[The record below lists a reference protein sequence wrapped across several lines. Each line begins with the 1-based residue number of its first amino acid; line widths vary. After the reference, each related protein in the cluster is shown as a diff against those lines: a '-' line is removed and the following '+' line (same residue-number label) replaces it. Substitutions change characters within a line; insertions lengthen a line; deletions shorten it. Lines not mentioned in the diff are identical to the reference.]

1 MVQNMIYAQMH
12 TWKNR
17 APDASRRAATPM
29 PPPAA
34 DVPAQL
40 DKLDDLRKR
49 GVITDAEFNAQK
61 AKLLDKM

>member
-1 MVQNMIYAQMH
+1 MHAWEESRSGRVVQ
-12 TWKNR
+12 
-17 APDASRRAATPM
+17 PATPM
-29 PPPAA
+29 PAPAA

>member
-1 MVQNMIYAQMH
+1 
-12 TWKNR
+12 
-17 APDASRRAATPM
+17 M